1 MPLIQKLTGLFRK
14 PRPPEQKASATAPLI
29 AIHTG
34 GQPVWTPRDYANL
47 SREGFMQNPVV
58 YRSIRMIAE
67 AAASV
72 PLILSE
78 GENELNSHPLLDLL
92 KAPNNAQAG

>member
-1 MPLIQKLTGLFRK
+1 
-14 PRPPEQKASATAPLI
+14 
-29 AIHTG
+29 
-34 GQPVWTPRDYANL
+34 
-47 SREGFMQNPVV
+47 MQNPVV